1 MIKDVY
7 YNLQRYYTE
16 HGYRD
21 ICAFAVLVAVTISVY
36 VFVSNVDLA
45 EYLKIKYS
53 RYTVLCIWIVFCVA
67 ITYFMAFHHYCD
79 SRTSYSELLYP
90 TAPFAKYMSAFIRCF
105 INLPLI
111 SMALLWIVDSVWM
124 CNVFV
129 DSEVE
134 SLMKFLMASG
144 EPLNYLPLFPFYML
158 WISSAAFMVALYPR
172 LISVSLLII
181 AIFSLIILPGF
192 NSSEYYPFV
201 NMRVVYNT
209 ESIRWSSIYSCLG
222 SRVTIGYLISYLWL
236 IGMPISILVLSYY
249 RFKESKLS

>member
-1 MIKDVY
+1 MIKDIY

-21 ICAFAVLVAVTISVY
+21 ICAFAVFVAVAISVY
-36 VFVSNVDLA
+36 VFVSNLDLA

-53 RYTVLCIWIVFCVA
+53 RYTVLIIWIVFCGA
-67 ITYFMAFHHYCD
+67 ITYFTAFQHYCD
-79 SRTSYSELLYP
+79 SCTSYSEMLYP

-105 INLPLI
+105 IFLPLI
-111 SMALLWIVDSVWM
+111 SMVLLWIIDSVWM
-124 CNVFV
+124 YNVFA
-129 DSEVE
+129 DTEVE
-134 SLMKFLMASG
+134 SLVRFLMASG

-158 WISSAAFMVALYPR
+158 WISSFAFMVALYPR

-181 AIFSLIILPGF
+181 VIFSLIILPGS

-209 ESIRWSSIYSCLG
+209 ESIRWSSMYSCLG
-222 SRVTIGYLISYLWL
+222 ARTTIGYLISYLWL
-236 IGMPISILVLSYY
+236 IGMPISILVLSYC